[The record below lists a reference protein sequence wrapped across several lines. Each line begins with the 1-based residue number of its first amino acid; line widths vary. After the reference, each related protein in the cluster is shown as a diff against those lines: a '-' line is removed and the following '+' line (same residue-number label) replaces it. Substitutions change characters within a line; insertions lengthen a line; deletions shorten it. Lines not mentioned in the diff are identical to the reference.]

1 MSLALDR
8 VAAIYANICDRVG
21 YRGKTAVG
29 IGSVDLGDPD
39 EVLGDVKAG
48 DGDASGQVA
57 RLSCGEV
64 GGLRV
69 SAVLL
74 SAIIVSA
81 VSETPSAT
89 NDGGEEIRAAT
100 VWCRE

>member
-1 MSLALDR
+1 MTLIIDR
-8 VAAIYANICDRVG
+8 FAAIYANICDRVG
-21 YRGKTAVG
+21 YRGKTAFG
-29 IGSVDLGDPD
+29 IGSVALGDTS
-39 EVLGDVKAG
+39 EVLGDVKTG

-64 GGLRV
+64 GRLRV

-74 SAIIVSA
+74 SAIIVSV